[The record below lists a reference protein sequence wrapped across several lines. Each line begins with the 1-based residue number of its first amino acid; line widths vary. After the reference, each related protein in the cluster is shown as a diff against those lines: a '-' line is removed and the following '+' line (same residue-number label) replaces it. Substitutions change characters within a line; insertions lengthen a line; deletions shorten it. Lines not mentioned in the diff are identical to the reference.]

1 MSAAPSMPVPGAASR
16 EARATTL
23 LELVSAL
30 SEVCDDEREVVAAV
44 LYMLKAG
51 HVRLCGNFRD
61 APLSDLE

>member
-1 MSAAPSMPVPGAASR
+1 MSAAPSLPDPTVACR
-16 EARATTL
+16 EARPTTL

-30 SEVCDDEREVVAAV
+30 SDVSDDDREIVAAV

-61 APLSDLE
+61 APLSDFE